1 MRLSTKRILSIGL
14 ALIFLI
20 AALMTFFSLVSPEFE
35 KVASLR
41 GEVTTKE
48 TLFSTQRAVV
58 QQVQKLIED
67 FKNVAQLRE
76 TVSRAVPQGVN
87 TIGAMR
93 QIDAIGRANSV
104 TIASLAFN
112 ATTPLPQQTR
122 TRGVVVKKSLVKPVG
137 TLEVFITTQGSYQN
151 LREFLRMLET
161 SVRVANIRDF
171 TFSPPEP
178 RSENPGSMSVTAQMY
193 YQEL

>member
-1 MRLSTKRILSIGL
+1 MRLSTKRILSIGF

-20 AALMTFFSLVSPEFE
+20 AGLMVFFSLASPEFE
-35 KVASLR
+35 KVALLR
-41 GEVTTKE
+41 GEVTAKE
-48 TLFSTQRAVV
+48 TLFATQTSVV
-58 QQVQKLIED
+58 KQVQKLIED

-76 TVSRAVPQGVN
+76 TVSRAVPQGVD

-93 QIDAIGRANSV
+93 QIDAIGRANNV
-104 TIASLAFN
+104 MVVSLAFN
-112 ATTPLPQQTR
+112 ATTPLPQQSR

-137 TLEVFITTQGSYQN
+137 TLEVFMTTQGSYKD

-171 TFSPPEP
+171 NFSPPEP
-178 RSENPGSMSVTAQMY
+178 RSEEQGSMNITVQMY
-193 YQEL
+193 YQAL